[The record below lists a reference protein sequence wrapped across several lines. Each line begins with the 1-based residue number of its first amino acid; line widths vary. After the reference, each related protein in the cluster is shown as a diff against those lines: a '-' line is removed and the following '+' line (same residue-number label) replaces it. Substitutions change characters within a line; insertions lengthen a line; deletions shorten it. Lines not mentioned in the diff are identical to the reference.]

1 MNKNRIAL
9 QVITLLALLAVPL
22 HAADSVKKKKSVSQ
36 ENAKKTE
43 PQRKPNIILILS
55 DDVGIGDIG
64 CYGGPYKTPNIDQLA
79 KTGTRFEYSYATPL
93 CGPSRCEVLTGRYPF
108 RTGLNSNHS
117 ERFLTS
123 YSDVMLP
130 TIMKKAGY
138 LTACVG
144 KWGQMPYGPGEW
156 GFDEYLSFLG
166 SGVYTAAQRS
176 DYQQNGEWKKLQEGE
191 YLPDIMA
198 RFITNFIEKH
208 QEKPF
213 FLYYPMVHIHGPIIA
228 TPDSKKDVN
237 KAQLYAD
244 NIEYMDKLVGNLV
257 ADLDRL
263 KMRENTLIVFSGDN
277 GTAHMG
283 APAHV
288 NGSQINGMKAQLLE
302 GGSRVP
308 LVVNWPGVTPAGK
321 VNHDLTDFSDF
332 YSTFAKLAGAKLPE
346 GVVIDSHDFSD
357 QIKGGK
363 GTPRDWCY
371 VELNGGSYARD
382 ARYKLTNKGELYDLK
397 NAPFEE
403 ILVASS
409 AENEESV
416 ASRKKLQAVL
426 DQHPASPA
434 TESGKKERKKSLKRS
449 RNNEAATP
457 LATPV
462 PSVTTS
468 PTSGNQPQ

>member
-1 MNKNRIAL
+1 MNHVPIRIITLIAL
-9 QVITLLALLAVPL
+9 LIVLIQATYLVTT
-22 HAADSVKKKKSVSQ
+22 KKSSSPRGTPKAEIQ
-36 ENAKKTE
+36 
-43 PQRKPNIILILS
+43 QKPNIILILS

-93 CGPSRCEVLTGRYPF
+93 CGPSRCEILTGRYPF

-123 YSDVMLP
+123 YSEVMLP

-144 KWGQMPYGPGEW
+144 KWGQIPYGPGEW
-156 GFDEYLSFLG
+156 GFDEYLSFRG
-166 SGVYTAAQRS
+166 SGVYTSAQLS
-176 DYQQNGEWKKLQEGE
+176 DYQQNWEWKKLQEGE

-208 QEKPF
+208 QKKPF
-213 FLYYPMVHIHGPIIA
+213 FLYYPMIHIHGPIIA
-228 TPDSKKDVN
+228 TPDSKKDET
-237 KAQLYAD
+237 KEQHYAD

-263 KMRENTLIVFSGDN
+263 KLRENTLIIFSGDN

-283 APAHV
+283 APAHL

-308 LVVNWPGVTPAGK
+308 LVVNWPGTTPAGK

-346 GVVIDSHDFSD
+346 GVVIDGHDFSD

-371 VELNGGSYARD
+371 VELNGNSYARD
-382 ARYKLTNKGELYDLK
+382 VRYKLTNKGELYDLK

-403 ILVASS
+403 VLVASS
-409 AENEESV
+409 AENEEAA

-426 DQHPASPA
+426 DQHPAVPA
-434 TESGKKERKKSLKRS
+434 TEEKKKKDGRKVGKRGPIR
-449 RNNEAATP
+449 
-457 LATPV
+457 
-462 PSVTTS
+462 
-468 PTSGNQPQ
+468 PQ